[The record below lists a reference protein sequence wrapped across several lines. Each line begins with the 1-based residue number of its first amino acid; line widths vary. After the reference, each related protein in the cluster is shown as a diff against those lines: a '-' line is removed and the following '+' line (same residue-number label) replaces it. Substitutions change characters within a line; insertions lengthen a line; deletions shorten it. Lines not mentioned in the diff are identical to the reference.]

1 MKRLHFH
8 LTTDQTDLLLARGKS
23 LFARLSDGTVQL
35 WNSCWYFPLL
45 LLVMLA
51 ALATGQPVL
60 GVIVLGLLA
69 SWFLAFCPDLVA
81 AITPFGMVF
90 LLSTSEYENLGRFL
104 PCVFLLIP
112 LMTSLVLHLT
122 TWPAGPDSR
131 LRGDDPRR
139 LRRHQLG
146 AVHQPAVAVLHAGA
160 RRVYAGCVC
169 PVPLTAARAPYI

>member
-69 SWFLAFCPDLVA
+69 SWFLAFCPDLIA
-81 AITPFGMVF
+81 AITPFGMIF
-90 LLSTSEYENLGRFL
+90 LLSTSEYENLGRS
-104 PCVFLLIP
+104 C
-112 LMTSLVLHLT
+112 
-122 TWPAGPDSR
+122 
-131 LRGDDPRR
+131 
-139 LRRHQLG
+139 
-146 AVHQPAVAVLHAGA
+146 
-160 RRVYAGCVC
+160 
-169 PVPLTAARAPYI
+169 RACSY

>member
-60 GVIVLGLLA
+60 VSGVLPGFDRRDYAVRH
-69 SWFLAFCPDLVA
+69 DL
-81 AITPFGMVF
+81 
-90 LLSTSEYENLGRFL
+90 
-104 PCVFLLIP
+104 
-112 LMTSLVLHLT
+112 
-122 TWPAGPDSR
+122 PALD
-131 LRGDDPRR
+131 
-139 LRRHQLG
+139 
-146 AVHQPAVAVLHAGA
+146 
-160 RRVYAGCVC
+160 
-169 PVPLTAARAPYI
+169 I